1 MWVVCKRR
9 KIESLN
15 HKRKLPEY
23 NYTNKSIK
31 KTRFYPPTNYK
42 KRKINNVFIV
52 IEKKQK
58 CDHNFYQ
65 CVLHKEKYI
74 CDIYDCSGIKENTT
88 MNEHY
93 MPYII

>member
-1 MWVVCKRR
+1 MLIYRKMWVVCK
-9 KIESLN
+9 
-15 HKRKLPEY
+15 KRKLHVY

-31 KTRFYPPTNYK
+31 KTRFYPHTNHN
-42 KRKINNVFIV
+42 KRKINNVFVV

-58 CDHNFYQ
+58 CDHNFYH

-74 CDIYDCSGIKENTT
+74 CDIYDCSGLNENK
-88 MNEHY
+88 NIIEDH